1 MPADP
6 GGAALAT
13 YDQALAKKPH
23 PDGQLFSETTRHLCA
38 YRSVVTARYHAGNTS
53 RRSLEHLNAIISIVL
68 AGHFPLGETPWPE
81 LEKARTWLA
90 DLIAEPI
97 NPGPTS

>member
-6 GGAALAT
+6 AAVAALES

-23 PDGQLFSETTRHLCA
+23 ADGHLFSETTRHLCQF
-38 YRSVVTARYHAGNTS
+38 RTQLTQRYHAGAAS
-53 RRSLEHLNAIISIVL
+53 RQSLEHLNSVISVVL
-68 AGHFPLGETPWPE
+68 AGHFPLGEIPWPE

-90 DLIAEPI
+90 ELVAKPA
-97 NPGPTS
+97 